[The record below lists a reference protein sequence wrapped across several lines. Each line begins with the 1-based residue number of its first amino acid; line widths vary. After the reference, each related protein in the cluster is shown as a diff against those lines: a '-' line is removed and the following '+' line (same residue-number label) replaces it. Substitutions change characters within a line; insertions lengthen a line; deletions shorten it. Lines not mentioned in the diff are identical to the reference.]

1 MVSLSLA
8 ITAAMSVVFHGGVRG
23 DMLLTGLLCAVIV
36 DRLVNRITGHY
47 RRKLAEV
54 NASLE
59 RRVAERTVELESA
72 NQRLRDAAIQRASLH
87 DELLARDRMA
97 TAGMLAAGVSH
108 EIRSP
113 LSVILIAAEEA
124 IEAFGPGG
132 DPDDG
137 RQLLT
142 DVGDAAQRIATIVRD
157 LSSLARPVD
166 DPLGSVEVAA
176 VVDSAAR
183 LASYRFGKGVVLEH
197 ASVAA
202 PPVIGNASRLVQVL
216 INLLVNASRASRD
229 GVTNRIRV
237 DTRTTETDVTIAVS
251 DTGTGMSPETQARL
265 FQPFFTTGAATGGTG
280 LGLTICR
287 TLVERMGGSI
297 ELRSELGAGTTVE
310 LRLRRAHPAA

>member
-1 MVSLSLA
+1 MIVEAVGHAPVVRILTRRRTISFAVVSLSLA

-142 DVGDAAQRIATIVRD
+142 DVGDAAQR
-157 LSSLARPVD
+157 
-166 DPLGSVEVAA
+166 
-176 VVDSAAR
+176 
-183 LASYRFGKGVVLEH
+183 
-197 ASVAA
+197 
-202 PPVIGNASRLVQVL
+202 
-216 INLLVNASRASRD
+216 
-229 GVTNRIRV
+229 
-237 DTRTTETDVTIAVS
+237 
-251 DTGTGMSPETQARL
+251 
-265 FQPFFTTGAATGGTG
+265 
-280 LGLTICR
+280 
-287 TLVERMGGSI
+287 
-297 ELRSELGAGTTVE
+297 
-310 LRLRRAHPAA
+310 